1 LSSHTLIV
9 RQLENA
15 ATRDR
20 AAILDSAATRDRA
33 AILDCA
39 AILDRAATSDVSEQQ
54 TSGYVFHFQSLCLQF
69 SFQLFACLLIHSSL
83 KVHIS

>member
-1 LSSHTLIV
+1 V

-15 ATRDR
+15 ATCNC

-39 AILDRAATSDVSEQQ
+39 AILDRAATSDISKQQ
-54 TSGYVFHFQSLCLQF
+54 TNGYVQVRKTDKSRTKKRLED
-69 SFQLFACLLIHSSL
+69 
-83 KVHIS
+83 